1 MNIALAKV
9 QQVLEHENAYCVSSL
24 HLNCFLVKVSN
35 LSTCHVIYRY
45 IYTDSRI
52 IGEAFVTYDLKEY
65 YSALYEILF
74 ESTFHY
80 MIEHKPNPDV
90 ASESDMLIRGLEL
103 MFVKKRQI
111 PIDRMA
117 AFIKRFC
124 IVALN
129 MPTKTVGNC
138 MQLVKRLI
146 SVSSDNQRLK
156 AMAND

>member
-1 MNIALAKV
+1 
-9 QQVLEHENAYCVSSL
+9 
-24 HLNCFLVKVSN
+24 
-35 LSTCHVIYRY
+35 
-45 IYTDSRI
+45 
-52 IGEAFVTYDLKEY
+52 
-65 YSALYEILF
+65 
-74 ESTFHY
+74 
-80 MIEHKPNPDV
+80 MIEHKPNPDA

-129 MPTKTVGNC
+129 MPTKTVANC

-146 SVSSDNQRLK
+146 SVSYNEG
-156 AMAND
+156 